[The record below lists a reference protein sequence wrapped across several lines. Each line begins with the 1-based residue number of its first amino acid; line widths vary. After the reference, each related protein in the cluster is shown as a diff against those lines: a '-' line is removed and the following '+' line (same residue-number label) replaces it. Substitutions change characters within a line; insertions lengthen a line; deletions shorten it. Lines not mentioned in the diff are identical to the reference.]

1 MPFTSIKSD
10 AFVTGVAF
18 GSVLQTFVE
27 TYLEKL
33 QTEEQA
39 EALFQR
45 DRKYI
50 MKILNNQEGYIF
62 PTGPTSEKAKRLRF
76 RSWMAD
82 GRAARK
88 KAMKDGKRAMYR
100 E

>member
-18 GSVLQTFVE
+18 GSVLRLCRS

-62 PTGPTSEKAKRLRF
+62 PTGPTSEKAKKIAL
-76 RSWMAD
+76 SVMD
-82 GRAARK
+82 GRW
-88 KAMKDGKRAMYR
+88 KRCKEEGY
-100 E
+100 EGWEKSDV